1 MGNLKKGHQTVDAIL
16 NAIPA
21 MANAL
26 AEAERWL
33 LCRDQVKQ
41 LADAVESVLAQAQLV
56 LAQAYLEYRIRSEN
70 ALMQESVD
78 LAVDAITMLIG
89 DRTLSRSRR
98 ASKTTR
104 LGKVLI
110 AVGPE
115 GIPEDLSVVNVSE
128 LAESEGKTVR
138 EIERV
143 FADQEHVL
151 FTVEEFKPL
160 ASWLKEEVLCGR
172 AALPYHPAG
181 PSLTSA
187 AGAIRLRIRR

>member
-1 MGNLKKGHQTVDAIL
+1 M
-16 NAIPA
+16 
-21 MANAL
+21 
-26 AEAERWL
+26 
-33 LCRDQVKQ
+33 
-41 LADAVESVLAQAQLV
+41 ESVLAQAQLV

-89 DRTLSRSRR
+89 DRTPSRSKR
-98 ASKTTR
+98 ASKTPR

-115 GIPEDLSVVNVSE
+115 GFPEDLSVVNVSE
-128 LAESEGKTVR
+128 LAESEGKTDR

-160 ASWLKEEVLCGR
+160 ASWLKDEVLSGR
-172 AALPYHPAG
+172 ANLPFHPAG
-181 PSLTSA
+181 PSLIPA
-187 AGAIRLRIRR
+187 RALRLRIRR